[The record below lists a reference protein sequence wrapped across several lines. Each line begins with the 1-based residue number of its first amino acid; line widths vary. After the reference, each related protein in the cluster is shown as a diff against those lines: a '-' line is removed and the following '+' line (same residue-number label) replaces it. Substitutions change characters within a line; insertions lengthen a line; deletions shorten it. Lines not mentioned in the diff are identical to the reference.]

1 MSRLT
6 YQESRALCAGGVPIL
21 NAKDGRDHEAA
32 VRQAAAE
39 GLPVPHH
46 VLAEYGL
53 AEEALVAG
61 QTSPASAETHQLALF
76 TSS

>member
-1 MSRLT
+1 MSRLA

-39 GLPVPHH
+39 GLPVPPH

-53 AEEALVAG
+53 AKETRVSG
-61 QTSPASAETHQLALF
+61 RPSPTKIETLQLALF